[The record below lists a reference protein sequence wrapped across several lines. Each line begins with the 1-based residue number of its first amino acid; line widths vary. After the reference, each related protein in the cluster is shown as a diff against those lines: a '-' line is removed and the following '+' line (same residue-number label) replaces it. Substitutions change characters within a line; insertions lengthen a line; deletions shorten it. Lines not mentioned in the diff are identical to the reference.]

1 MDNKEKAIAEI
12 EEMCDNFM
20 KDFGEAV
27 KKLRNKEYNGAV
39 KKIKK
44 D

>member
-20 KDFGEAV
+20 KDAGKMITSIR
-27 KKLRNKEYNGAV
+27 KK
-39 KKIKK
+39 
-44 D
+44 